1 MLSGQILQKKKGSE
15 GGKGEDW
22 LGGEGE
28 KEKEIY
34 IFINFIFL
42 AGATKNHL

>member
-1 MLSGQILQKKKGSE
+1 MSPLSGQILQKKKGSE

-28 KEKEIY
+28 KEREM
-34 IFINFIFL
+34 
-42 AGATKNHL
+42 